1 MSYKK
6 FNDLQN
12 LYEGVV
18 SESNEIDEYTEL
30 VYNVIIAEMVYRG
43 HSESVIRT
51 YLENINEEQILE
63 KVESFF
69 SLEEYNLNE
78 EQTDLLFSF
87 YQEQQQLINE
97 GWKQKAGQ
105 YGWQILKRLKGSSS
119 KLKNQIT
126 SALKGFGKGKGTKQ
140 LELNLKGAKDGPGL
154 LQKLKNLK
162 TSTGN
167 KLKNFRSK
175 FDRKVTKTSDKLLG
189 PDGKPLKTTKTVN
202 PINKKNAAI
211 LGTGI
216 VGGAVLSSGGDKK
229 KDNSSNNVTDNDTDK
244 DKKDD
249 GLSWKDMK
257 DGGLLDKPLIPKTPK
272 KKNAAGVEMTG
283 SGTKD
288 DPWISK
294 AVKVKD
300 VHIPMTDPRNPHYYK
315 GIEKGLPNKADWLKK
330 TSNSPAAK
338 SGAFSDDQRWA
349 QQLKHREWQDKNNRG
364 AFKVKDNPDTP
375 GNEAKQAS
383 KDAAFAR
390 RNKSLID
397 KGLKPITK
405 KESYDAKGE
414 VLGEGA
420 LGAAKDAAKKVGKV
434 AGGRLG
440 YVTKKVT
447 DSITKSKQSKATPGA
462 KAPQSAPQSAPD
474 APAKAP
480 NARAPKSTGPKG
492 GESQRTE
499 QSLPKPKGKDAPTK
513 AAPQSAQESYDAYDL
528 VLNYIMETEQAS
540 TIEEANYIMLEMDQN
555 TIHEIVEEQKK
566 TLGEGLAKLVG
577 LGAAGYGLWKAGKWA
592 KKKGDD
598 ALDGARKNMKIGGEN
613 RKKEIEKK
621 SGVDLSNW

>member
-51 YLENINEEQILE
+51 YLENISEEQILE
-63 KVESFF
+63 KVESFV
-69 SLEEYNLNE
+69 SLEEYDLNE

-97 GWKQKAGQ
+97 GINWRGKAGE
-105 YGWQILKRLKGSSS
+105 YGWKILKRLKGSSS

-167 KLKNFRSK
+167 KLNKFKSK

-189 PDGKPLKTTKTVN
+189 PDGKPLKTTTTVN

-211 LGTGI
+211 VGTGI

-229 KDNSSNNVTDNDTDK
+229 KDNSSNNVTDK
-244 DKKDD
+244 DKEDISKEDQLQDVLNNKDK
-249 GLSWKDMK
+249 LQKLETPS
-257 DGGLLDKPLIPKTPK
+257 TPK

-294 AVKVKD
+294 AVKGKD
-300 VHIPMTDPRNPHYYK
+300 KYIPMTDPKNPHYYK

-364 AFKVKDNPDTP
+364 AFKVKKEKPKSDTYTTNI
-375 GNEAKQAS
+375 GAFLNNKKKGDV
-383 KDAAFAR
+383 KD
-390 RNKSLID
+390 KSRH
-397 KGLKPITK
+397 TK
-405 KESYDAKGE
+405 VTSVMDMESYDAKGE
-414 VLGEGA
+414 VLGEGV
-420 LGAAKDAAKKVGKV
+420 KDAAKKVGSLLPKASKSIGKV
-434 AGGRLG
+434 AGDRLG
-440 YVTKKVT
+440 YVSKKVT
-447 DSITKSKQSKATPGA
+447 DSITKPKQSKPAPSKPASDASA
-462 KAPQSAPQSAPD
+462 KS
-474 APAKAP
+474 
-480 NARAPKSTGPKG
+480 PKSTGPKG
-492 GESQRTE
+492 GESQRAE

-540 TIEEANYIMLEMDQN
+540 SIEEANYIMLEMDQN

-566 TLGEGLAKLVG
+566 TLIEWKKRAV
-577 LGAAGYGLWKAGKWA
+577 GAAILAAPWALSELEKRWNPVKKARDKYQD
-592 KKKGDD
+592 KK
-598 ALDGARKNMKIGGEN
+598 ATEY
-613 RKKEIEKK
+613 EKK
-621 SGVDLSNW
+621 SGTTKEDGYFR